1 MSIIDRALTARRS
14 SRRVEL
20 KESFQVDAQLITDV
34 AAIANSGGGAVVFRD
49 GKVDAAAV
57 AEKLRHY
64 TDFADLQAVD
74 RALIV
79 GEAITPIVID
89 GVVYFRHGAKSQ
101 RGTTED
107 LEELI
112 GRRVEMVRKSW
123 QSAVAT
129 FVKSPVGS
137 AMPVRIVDDPRAPRY
152 GVLDY
157 DKTHP
162 FRQKELLGAFNAR
175 QAGAKIN
182 AFDLLAVRKVHGI
195 DAKPEFSHKTLF
207 GTRQYSARFLE
218 WLLDRARGDP
228 EFFLTARREYQQRR

>member
-64 TDFADLQAVD
+64 TDFVDLQAVD

-89 GVVYFRHGAKSQ
+89 GVVYFRHGAK
-101 RGTTED
+101 
-107 LEELI
+107 
-112 GRRVEMVRKSW
+112 
-123 QSAVAT
+123 
-129 FVKSPVGS
+129 
-137 AMPVRIVDDPRAPRY
+137 
-152 GVLDY
+152 
-157 DKTHP
+157 
-162 FRQKELLGAFNAR
+162 
-175 QAGAKIN
+175 IN
-182 AFDLLAVRKVHGI
+182 AFDLLAVRKVHDI

-218 WLLDRARGDP
+218 WLLDRARGNP

>member
-1 MSIIDRALTARRS
+1 M
-14 SRRVEL
+14 EL
-20 KESFQVDAQLITDV
+20 KQSFQVDAPLIRDV

-49 GKVDAAAV
+49 GKADAAAV
-57 AEKLRHY
+57 AAKLRDFS
-64 TDFADLQAVD
+64 DFADLQAVD
-74 RALIV
+74 RVLIV
-79 GEAITPIVID
+79 GEAISPIVID

-101 RGTTED
+101 PGTTED
-107 LEELI
+107 LEEAI

-123 QSAVAT
+123 QSAVTT

-175 QAGAKIN
+175 QEGPKIN
-182 AFDLLAVRKVHGI
+182 AFDLLAVRKVHDI

-207 GTRQYSARFLE
+207 GARQYSARFLE

-228 EFFLTARREYQQRR
+228 EFFLSARRQYQRR